1 MSSPKHHEF
10 VNDLDYRKIV
20 SSLYDENISMS
31 SENAQRHDELMK
43 SNLDNS
49 FTDIIYKNS
58 KTYSDIYNHVLGYTD
73 KCDLYNYEVVTTS
86 CVEDMFSM
94 GVEYERLISSVIRK
108 FATIYSLDIV
118 YRKNGEFNDPVFA
131 FYDQP
136 KNRFVIVTGQQR
148 YFYSKIFQI
157 PIKAYVYS
165 QGNSAAD
172 DITTMFPE
180 ISWKTNQYVNYNFMF
195 KAIETSDT
203 NYNRMHLEPTLSYDK
218 ERNGVMEEFQN
229 HVLEFM
235 DEFVSY
241 REEVYYYCGGRYIA
255 FVPNKFAVRKKK
267 IQVKDVYGIFQHALW
282 KYRGVEEFA
291 LDTRFSENEF

>member
-1 MSSPKHHEF
+1 
-10 VNDLDYRKIV
+10 
-20 SSLYDENISMS
+20 
-31 SENAQRHDELMK
+31 
-43 SNLDNS
+43 
-49 FTDIIYKNS
+49 
-58 KTYSDIYNHVLGYTD
+58 
-73 KCDLYNYEVVTTS
+73 
-86 CVEDMFSM
+86 
-94 GVEYERLISSVIRK
+94 
-108 FATIYSLDIV
+108 
-118 YRKNGEFNDPVFA
+118 
-131 FYDQP
+131 
-136 KNRFVIVTGQQR
+136 
-148 YFYSKIFQI
+148 
-157 PIKAYVYS
+157 
-165 QGNSAAD
+165 
-172 DITTMFPE
+172 
-180 ISWKTNQYVNYNFMF
+180 MF